1 MDKRKEALL
10 AQYAKSL
17 VDVAISHNQ
26 TQTIH
31 DEIEALLAVMAE
43 TNLAA
48 YLRQANVTKE
58 QASKL
63 LGYLAEPCSTE
74 IQRFLAIVSQNN
86 REAELEDILEATLAL
101 LAQETGH
108 YQVLVKTA
116 TPLRSDQKE
125 KLLSLAKSRFGIASG
140 ELVESVNKDLIGGF
154 VINAKNQVIDTSIRS
169 QLQDLKTKLK

>member
-1 MDKRKEALL
+1 MDKKKEALL

-17 VDVAISHNQ
+17 VEVAIDHNQ

-43 TNLAA
+43 TDLAT
-48 YLRQANVTKE
+48 YLRQANITKE

-63 LGYLAEPCSTE
+63 LGFLAEPCSTE
-74 IQRFLAIVSQNN
+74 LQRFLTIIGQNN
-86 REAELEDILEATLAL
+86 READLEAILEASLAL

-108 YQVLVKTA
+108 YPVLVKTA
-116 TPLRSDQKE
+116 TPLREDQKE

-140 ELVESVNKDLIGGF
+140 DLVESVDKTLIGGF